1 MGEEHGAPSCERY
14 PVRMSLLERV
24 RSPED
29 LKGLTPEETLAYCAE
44 LRAFLIESVSRTGG
58 HLGSNLGVV
67 ELTVALHRVFDFASD
82 RLVLDTSHQ
91 VYPHKVITGRRERFG
106 TLRATDGLSGF
117 MHRGESP
124 YDTFTSGHAGT
135 AVSVASGMA
144 LADHLRGIHDRRI
157 VALVG
162 DAAAGSGVTFEA
174 LNHAGHG
181 QADLLVILNDNQWS
195 IARTVGALR
204 KYLNRI
210 RTLPAYREGKK
221 DLLDALALV
230 PLVGGPLQRWATQVK
245 EAVANYVSPGHLFR
259 DLGWTYFGPENGHDE
274 ARLEVLLRDLR
285 RVKGPVLLHVVTEKG
300 RGAPVPGR
308 DAAHAVSAPK
318 AVAPA
323 SVAPALPPGPPT
335 PSWSAVFGR
344 SLERQM
350 ALDPRVVAI
359 TAAMPDGT
367 GLAPVAE
374 RFPERVIDV
383 GICEQHAVAL
393 AGGMAEMGMR
403 PVAAI
408 YSTFLQRGYDQ
419 VWQEVVV
426 QGLPVVLALD
436 RAGIVGGDG
445 VTHQGVFDI
454 AYLRAFP
461 DLVLMAPADPPE
473 LDAMLRHA
481 LALTGPSALRYPRG
495 GAPDVA
501 LPGNDERVRTGR
513 GVLLRPGRDVAL
525 LAYGSM
531 VPVALA
537 AAALLAAEG
546 VEAAVWNA
554 RFARPLDGAAVE
566 RLAARFPLLLTLEE
580 HSVNGGFGSAV
591 LEHLATLPPAPRAV
605 VRLVG
610 VPDRLI
616 PHGEPQEW
624 LQRLGLTPAGIA
636 AGVLQERAELAARPV
651 VGSLTLPSV

>member
-1 MGEEHGAPSCERY
+1 
-14 PVRMSLLERV
+14 MSLFDRV

-29 LKGLTPEETLAYCAE
+29 LKALSPEETLAYCDL

-67 ELTVALHRVFDFASD
+67 ELSVALHRVFDLKHD

-91 VYPHKVITGRRERFG
+91 VYPHKVITGRRERFD
-106 TLRATDGLSGF
+106 TLRMTDGLSGF

-144 LADHLRGIHDRRI
+144 LADHLRGVADRRVI
-157 VALVG
+157 AVVG

-181 QADLLVILNDNQWS
+181 KADLLVILNDNEWS

-204 KYLNRI
+204 KYLNRV
-210 RTLPAYREGKK
+210 RTLPAYRESKR
-221 DLLDALALV
+221 DLLEALELI
-230 PLVGGPLQRWATQVK
+230 PLVGAPLSRWAASVK
-245 EAVANYVSPGHLFR
+245 DAVANYVSPGHLFR

-274 ARLEVLLRDLR
+274 PRLETLLRDLQ

-300 RGAPVPGR
+300 RGAPVQGT

-318 AVAPA
+318 VVKPAGAASVGAAPA
-323 SVAPALPPGPPT
+323 PPT
-335 PSWSAVFGR
+335 PSWSSVFGR
-344 SLERQM
+344 ALSRAM
-350 ALDPRVVAI
+350 ASDPRVVAI

-383 GICEQHAVAL
+383 GICEQHAVAM

-436 RAGIVGGDG
+436 RAGLVGGDG
-445 VTHQGVFDI
+445 VTHQGLYDI
-454 AYLRAFP
+454 AFLRAFP
-461 DLVLMAPADPPE
+461 DLALLAPADPPE
-473 LDAMLRHA
+473 LEAMLA
-481 LALTGPSALRYPRG
+481 FALTLSGPSALRYPRG
-495 GAPDVA
+495 SAPDRP
-501 LPGNDERVRTGR
+501 LPGNSTSTADGR
-513 GVLLRPGRDVAL
+513 LRAGKGVLLRPGREVAF

-531 VPVALA
+531 VAPALE
-537 AAALLAAEG
+537 AAALLAREG
-546 VEAAVWNA
+546 IEAAVWNA
-554 RFARPLDGAAVE
+554 RFARPLDTQALE
-566 RLAARFPLLLTLEE
+566 RFAARFPVLLTVEE

-591 LEHLATLPPAPRAV
+591 LQHLATLPEPARAV
-605 VRLVG
+605 VRVLG
-610 VPDRLI
+610 VPDRLV
-616 PHGEPQEW
+616 PHGEASDW
-624 LQRLGLTPAGIA
+624 LERFGLHPAGLA
-636 AGVLQERAELAARPV
+636 ERARREVAALASRPA
-651 VGSLTLPSV
+651 